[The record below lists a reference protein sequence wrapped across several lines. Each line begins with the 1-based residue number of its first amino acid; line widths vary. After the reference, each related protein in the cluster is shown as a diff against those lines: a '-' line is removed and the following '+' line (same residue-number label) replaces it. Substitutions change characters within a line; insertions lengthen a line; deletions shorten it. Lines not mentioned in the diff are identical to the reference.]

1 MPFSSDDAKSPSTSS
16 THEPPLA
23 AERTHPRALLA
34 QHGLRPKKRL
44 GQHFLMDAG
53 VAARIAALCVQHPGD
68 RVIEIGAGTGA
79 LTVALLA
86 AHGDVSAVEID
97 ADLVKVLRSRPEL
110 QAANIVQAD
119 AMELDTDA
127 LTQGEAWC
135 AAGNLPYNIATPLIT
150 GWLELARPPQ
160 RIVVMVQKDVADRFT
175 AKPSTPAYGSLTI
188 AVNYTMLVRRA
199 FTLKPEAFFPK
210 PGVQSAVVVM
220 ERRAEP
226 AVTVRDRLFFGKVVR
241 AAFAYR
247 RKTLANS
254 IALALGIERSRTQES
269 LARLGYDTE
278 IRGEQLD
285 LDAFGALADD
295 LVA

>member
-1 MPFSSDDAKSPSTSS
+1 MPSSSEDERSPSTSS
-16 THEPPLA
+16 TREQPLVT
-23 AERTHPRALLA
+23 ERTHPRALLA
-34 QHGLRPKKRL
+34 QYGLRPKKRL

-53 VAARIAALCVQHPGD
+53 VAARIAALCVQAPGE

-79 LTVALLA
+79 LTQALLA
-86 AHGDVSAVEID
+86 AQAALTAVEID
-97 ADLVKVLRSRPEL
+97 AELIEILRARPALRE
-110 QAANIVQAD
+110 AKIVQAD
-119 AMELDTDA
+119 ALALDIQA
-127 LTQGEAWC
+127 LTGGEPWC
-135 AAGNLPYNIATPLIT
+135 AAGNLPYNIATPLIA
-150 GWLELARPPQ
+150 GWLELAAPPK
-160 RIVVMVQKDVADRFT
+160 RIVVMVQRDVADRFV
-175 AKPSTPAYGSLTI
+175 AKPATAAYGSLTV
-188 AVNYTMLVRRA
+188 AVNYAMHVRRA

-210 PGVQSAVVVM
+210 PGVDSAVVVM
-220 ERRAEP
+220 ERRAVP
-226 AVTVRDRLFFGKVVR
+226 AVSVRDHLFFGKVVR

-254 IALALGIERSRTQES
+254 IALALGIERSRTQQS